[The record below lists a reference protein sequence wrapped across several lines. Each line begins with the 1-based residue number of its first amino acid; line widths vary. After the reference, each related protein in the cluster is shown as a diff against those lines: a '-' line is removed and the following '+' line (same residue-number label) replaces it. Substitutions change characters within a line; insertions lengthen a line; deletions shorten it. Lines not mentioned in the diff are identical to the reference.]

1 MVTNKKINSACLVI
15 IGNEILS
22 GRTQDKNINH
32 IAKELFICGISLQL
46 VVVIPDQKKIIISQI
61 RKLKNQYDFIIT
73 TGGIGPTHDDITSES
88 ISLAVKKKYKLHN
101 GAYKELKKYYRKI
114 KSELTDARMKMAYMP
129 EGSKLILNKVSGAPG
144 FKIEKEH

>member
-1 MVTNKKINSACLVI
+1 MVSIKKINSACLVI

-73 TGGIGPTHDDITSES
+73 TGGIGPTHDDITSS
-88 ISLAVKKKYKLHN
+88 QLVWQ
-101 GAYKELKKYYRKI
+101 LKKNTNYIMAHI
-114 KSELTDARMKMAYMP
+114 K
-129 EGSKLILNKVSGAPG
+129 N
-144 FKIEKEH
+144 